1 MSLNLNKSINESIT
15 YIESQTPI
23 KPKIGII
30 LGSGLGQF
38 AEEINNEIKIGASQ
52 IPNYPQSTVEGHSGI
67 LIFGKIDAIP
77 VIAIQGRTHYYEGH
91 TIQNVAF
98 VVRLLARLGV
108 RLLIVTNAAGGINS
122 RYKPGDLMIIQDHI
136 NLMFNNPLRGAVF
149 NKELRWPD
157 MYNAYD
163 EEVSS
168 LIEKVGLQLKIPL
181 KKGVLLASTGPSY
194 ETVAEIQMARKFGAD
209 AISMST
215 IPEVIVAKAN
225 QMKVVGISCITNMA
239 TGISDEI
246 LSHKEVIKI
255 ALKIHRKFHIL
266 LKAVISNYSG
276 A

>member
-1 MSLNLNKSINESIT
+1 MSFNLNKAIKESIAC
-15 YIESQTPI
+15 IESQI
-23 KPKIGII
+23 SMKPKIGII

-38 AEEINNEIKIGASQ
+38 TEEIDKETKIEGSQ

-67 LIFGKIDAIP
+67 LIFGKINEIP
-77 VIAIQGRTHYYEGH
+77 VVAVQGRTHYYEGH

-98 VVRLLARLGV
+98 VVRLLARVGV

-122 RYKPGDLMIIQDHI
+122 QYKPGDLMIIQDHI

-149 NKELRWPD
+149 NRELRWPD

-168 LIEKVGLQLKIPL
+168 LIEKVGLKLKIPI

-194 ETVAEIQMARKFGAD
+194 ETVAEVQMARKFRAD
-209 AISMST
+209 AITMST

-239 TGISDEI
+239 TGISNEI
-246 LSHKEVIKI
+246 LSHKDVIKI
-255 ALKIHRKFHIL
+255 ALKIHRKFRIL
-266 LKAVISNYSG
+266 LKEVILNCSRV
-276 A
+276 

>member
-1 MSLNLNKSINESIT
+1 MSFNLNKSINESIA
-15 YIESQTPI
+15 YIESQIAI
-23 KPKIGII
+23 KPKIAII

-38 AEEINNEIKIGASQ
+38 AEEINDEIKIEASQ
-52 IPNYPQSTVEGHSGI
+52 IPNYPKSTVEGHSGI
-67 LIFGKIDAIP
+67 LIFGKINAIP
-77 VIAIQGRTHYYEGH
+77 VIAVQGRTHYYEGH

-108 RLLIVTNAAGGINS
+108 RLLIVTNAAGGINA

-163 EEVSS
+163 KEVSL

-181 KKGVLLASTGPSY
+181 KKGVLLASIGPCY
-194 ETVAEIQMARKFGAD
+194 ETVAEVQMARKFGAD

-225 QMKVVGISCITNMA
+225 QLRVVGISCITNMA

-246 LSHKEVIKI
+246 LSHKAVIKI
-255 ALKIHRKFHIL
+255 ALKIHQKFHTL
-266 LKAVISNYSG
+266 LKAVISNCLEV
-276 A
+276 